1 MGSAVV
7 HAAVSAGVLCPL
19 GLLGDHSGVPLP
31 MASGGVGRGAAEV
44 GVGAWGELQERCRS
58 CVRPVLAGNYGY
70 CSYHRDPVTGSVDSN
85 QRDAL
90 EMDAHGFLDADRMA
104 ARRQR
109 VRREADR
116 GALRDHGRDSA
127 VRALPLVLPAE
138 WRASVAVVAGRHA
151 AARGGGTRRGARG
164 EALRRETAR
173 VRLTAMDAMLGGNAA
188 GRSSGGDG
196 SAATANSAE
205 GTVHTGSGGIGGAGG
220 HGGSA
225 GQGIGK
231 REGATAVRAA
241 DDESDGTSVGGTA
254 LYLSTK
260 CVVLQKRD
268 LSRAAKNN
276 TVPAQTADPTLLG
289 PQASAAAAAAPSL
302 FELALLPLGR
312 GGEVVPPIALSQA
325 QARWLR
331 AASVRRGMAAVQF
344 VQRAAREPEGMG
356 FVDGTFAANGWADVG
371 AAVPMHRL
379 CSSMGAEAAALFAS
393 SGAGPSARSA
403 PIVPVAEHLWPFW
416 TTPPATHRSAALM
429 HLVPPTPMSPTSR
442 SLLGWDQ
449 MHGVLECS
457 FRSYVNF
464 QPRRRGDEEGGGRG
478 RGGSLKRGDVLGGSR
493 DEEEGVPIP
502 VNTQFSAGAH
512 EDKGEAA
519 RREAAHSILLQLGT
533 DEATAAVAG
542 GGSGGGPRRRRQPSA
557 NDPRLPRA
565 YLAPPPDSEQQGWGV
580 DRAALARAVAEASAA
595 ELAAQQ
601 AALARMGRSRRM
613 ARQRQQAAQRIE
625 TMQATVARDE
635 AVAGAPSAGLRYD
648 QPAGSGAVRRR
659 AGEENAGMPAAARCT
674 VRQCANEAAPGNLG
688 YCAQCRDSAAKT
700 TRVHLR
706 RSGHPQVRRPATSK
720 PGGKR
725 QPPAAGARPMTGAEL
740 QRREAEAAVQLCDF
754 LLRRGVQ
761 PEARASA
768 AVRAM
773 SAQLNAPDQ
782 QWPLQVATLAQLAAT
797 RAAGRVRPGLHVRIA
812 DGFGRSVPT
821 GDLRVRDLQRLRPPL
836 GAGRLQPELPWTL
849 LMTKVTAVATGA
861 DDGESRRWL
870 SQSQS
875 HSKLNYL
882 QTAPRPLPSGKQ

>member
-1 MGSAVV
+1 M
-7 HAAVSAGVLCPL
+7 
-19 GLLGDHSGVPLP
+19 D
-31 MASGGVGRGAAEV
+31 
-44 GVGAWGELQERCRS
+44 
-58 CVRPVLAGNYGY
+58 
-70 CSYHRDPVTGSVDSN
+70 DP
-85 QRDAL
+85 
-90 EMDAHGFLDADRMA
+90 
-104 ARRQR
+104 
-109 VRREADR
+109 
-116 GALRDHGRDSA
+116 
-127 VRALPLVLPAE
+127 
-138 WRASVAVVAGRHA
+138 
-151 AARGGGTRRGARG
+151 
-164 EALRRETAR
+164 
-173 VRLTAMDAMLGGNAA
+173 
-188 GRSSGGDG
+188 
-196 SAATANSAE
+196 
-205 GTVHTGSGGIGGAGG
+205 
-220 HGGSA
+220 
-225 GQGIGK
+225 
-231 REGATAVRAA
+231 
-241 DDESDGTSVGGTA
+241 A

-268 LSRAAKNN
+268 LSRAAKHT

-289 PQASAAAAAAPSL
+289 PQASAAAVAVPSL

-312 GGEVVPPIALSQA
+312 DSEVAPPIALSQA

-344 VQRAAREPEGMG
+344 VQRAAREPEDMG
-356 FVDGTFAANGWADVG
+356 AVDGIFAANGWADVD
-371 AAVPMHRL
+371 AAVPMRRL
-379 CSSMGAEAAALFAS
+379 SSSMGAEAAALFAS

-403 PIVPVAEHLWPFW
+403 PMGPVAEHLWPFW

-429 HLVPPTPMSPTSR
+429 HLVPPPPMSPTSR
-442 SLLGWDQ
+442 SKLGWDQ
-449 MHGVLECS
+449 MHGVLECG

-478 RGGSLKRGDVLGGSR
+478 RGRSLKRGDVLGGSG

-512 EDKGEAA
+512 EDKIEAA

-533 DEATAAVAG
+533 DEATTAVAG
-542 GGSGGGPRRRRQPSA
+542 GGGGGGARRRRQAST

-565 YLAPPPDSEQQGWGV
+565 YLAPPPDSEQHGWGV

-595 ELAAQQ
+595 ELATQQ

-625 TMQATVARDE
+625 ALQATVARDE
-635 AVAGAPSAGLRYD
+635 AAAGAPSAGLRYD
-648 QPAGSGAVRRR
+648 QPVGSGAVRRR
-659 AGEENAGMPAAARCT
+659 AGEENVGVPAAARCT

-688 YCAQCRDSAAKT
+688 FCAQCRDSAAKT

-706 RSGHPQVRRPATSK
+706 RSRHPQVRRPATSK
-720 PGGKR
+720 GGGER
-725 QPPAAGARPMTGAEL
+725 QPPAASARPMTGAEL

-782 QWPLQVATLAQLAAT
+782 PWPLQVVTLAQLAAT

-836 GAGRLQPELPWTL
+836 GAGKLQPELPWTL
-849 LMTKVTAVATGA
+849 LMTKVAVVATGA

-875 HSKLNYL
+875 HSKLNNL
-882 QTAPRPLPSGKQ
+882 QTASLPSPSGEQ